1 MFCRQYIL
9 RAALVFGAAACL
21 APAQDSLPEG
31 RGKAEFTRICSQCH
45 AVTIVTKLRM
55 TEDGWSGVVDDMV
68 SRGAQG
74 TDDEFNRVV
83 KYLAAHF
90 GPDSPGGASKV
101 NVNKA
106 TDKAIASVLGL
117 SATDAQ
123 AIVHYRTA
131 SGDFKDWHDLEKV
144 PNIDMKKLAA
154 EKDRIEF

>member
-1 MFCRQYIL
+1 MFCTHSFVKI
-9 RAALVFGAAACL
+9 ALVFGAAAYL
-21 APAQDSLPEG
+21 AGAQTLPEG

-55 TEDGWSGVVDDMV
+55 TEDGWKSVVNDMV

-74 TDDEFNRVV
+74 TDDEFDRVV

-117 SATDAQ
+117 SAADAQ
-123 AIVHYRTA
+123 PTPRSPFPGSAGKPISRPMSARTRSA
-131 SGDFKDWHDLEKV
+131 T
-144 PNIDMKKLAA
+144 
-154 EKDRIEF
+154 